1 MHLLSSSS
9 SSSFVSL
16 LLLPILTTL
25 IAFRSVSAERTEFP
39 RSPATCANANADLPY
54 VIVQPLCDTAI
65 EVICNVTVDLNAN
78 SSSLDRYR
86 AVGEYGLG
94 SCEAQIIFPEPRPTF
109 AWDIDTCV
117 KAFQKI
123 TINCM
128 LLRRRWSAKEPGQQ
142 AGLLGIAFDDQL
154 GFSAL
159 DATGPGYM
167 VGPPAYYGDIGAVNL
182 TDLVPGNA
190 KAAQKIV
197 MELELMKSE

>member
-9 SSSFVSL
+9 SSSSSL

-25 IAFRSVSAERTEFP
+25 IALRSASAERTEFP
-39 RSPATCANANADLPY
+39 ASPATCANSNADLPY
-54 VIVQPLCDTAI
+54 VIVQPLCDSAI
-65 EVICNVTVDLNAN
+65 AVICNVTVDRYTN

-86 AVGEYGLG
+86 AVGEVAIGA
-94 SCEAQIIFPEPRPTF
+94 CEAQIIFPEPRPTF
-109 AWDIDTCV
+109 TWDVNTCV
-117 KAFQKI
+117 KAFQEI

-142 AGLLGIAFDDQL
+142 AGISGLAFDDQL

-159 DATGPGYM
+159 DATGPGYL
-167 VGPPAYYGDIGAVNL
+167 VGPPTYYGDIGAVNL

-190 KAAQKIV
+190 KPA
-197 MELELMKSE
+197 

>member
-1 MHLLSSSS
+1 MHLLSSSAS
-9 SSSFVSL
+9 SSLSL
-16 LLLPILTTL
+16 LLLPILTIL
-25 IAFRSVSAERTEFP
+25 IALRSASAERTEFP
-39 RSPATCANANADLPY
+39 ASPATCANANADLPY

-65 EVICNVTVDLNAN
+65 GVICNVTVNLYAN

-86 AVGEYGLG
+86 AIGEYGLG

-109 AWDIDTCV
+109 AWDVAKCV
-117 KAFQKI
+117 EEFQQI

-142 AGLLGIAFDDQL
+142 AGISGVAFDDEL

-159 DATGPGYM
+159 DATGPGYL
-167 VGPPAYYGDIGAVNL
+167 VGPPSYYGDIGAVNL

-190 KAAQKIV
+190 KPA
-197 MELELMKSE
+197 